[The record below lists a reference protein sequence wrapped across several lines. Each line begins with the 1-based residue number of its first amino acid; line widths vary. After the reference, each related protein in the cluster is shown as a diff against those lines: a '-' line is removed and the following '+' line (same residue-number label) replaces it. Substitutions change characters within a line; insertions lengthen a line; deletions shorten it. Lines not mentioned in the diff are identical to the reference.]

1 MSLRDVDNKRD
12 IYKATENNLNTF
24 NNYFQINKVNSYTE
38 FIKRYININ
47 KDELQQEIISMEISQ
62 ANNYE
67 FSSKYI
73 LAYYYVIITLIFKE
87 LHPKS
92 IYINILIYLQGFIPE
107 ENKNF
112 KEIIEK
118 ELNSF
123 LSNDSIY
130 SDNDDNEYKN
140 ETNLKNFYYPDY
152 INNQSYINE
161 NGDNLEND
169 NYHYAQSLDF
179 NAIEKIINSCNNSE
193 IKNRFNM
200 IKKEEQLFEKRNL
213 KDIILD
219 FLRQGFKI
227 IKDSYTESL
236 TNKFML
242 KPYKIGHFPR
252 GPILILISG
261 YYSSNTDHY
270 EEWSSLIEVY
280 KKKFKNPIIYYFNW
294 PSSHYGLDQLIFH
307 KTDFIDAKMRGSYCG
322 KLLALM
328 IMSNKFF
335 SGFKINFVAFSLG
348 TQVLKHCIKELAI
361 SGKLSIINNIVF
373 LGGAANINNC
383 FKWEKRL
390 NTFKGVI
397 INCYSIIDILL
408 SYCQSITNKGTI
420 GTKKLK
426 IDGVKIT
433 NYSVN
438 LLHILYRLKMDK
450 IGNLILKNL
459 IE

>member
-1 MSLRDVDNKRD
+1 
-12 IYKATENNLNTF
+12 
-24 NNYFQINKVNSYTE
+24 
-38 FIKRYININ
+38 
-47 KDELQQEIISMEISQ
+47 
-62 ANNYE
+62 
-67 FSSKYI
+67 
-73 LAYYYVIITLIFKE
+73 
-87 LHPKS
+87 
-92 IYINILIYLQGFIPE
+92 
-107 ENKNF
+107 
-112 KEIIEK
+112 
-118 ELNSF
+118 
-123 LSNDSIY
+123 
-130 SDNDDNEYKN
+130 
-140 ETNLKNFYYPDY
+140 
-152 INNQSYINE
+152 
-161 NGDNLEND
+161 
-169 NYHYAQSLDF
+169 
-179 NAIEKIINSCNNSE
+179 
-193 IKNRFNM
+193 
-200 IKKEEQLFEKRNL
+200 
-213 KDIILD
+213 
-219 FLRQGFKI
+219 
-227 IKDSYTESL
+227 
-236 TNKFML
+236 
-242 KPYKIGHFPR
+242 
-252 GPILILISG
+252 
-261 YYSSNTDHY
+261 
-270 EEWSSLIEVY
+270 
-280 KKKFKNPIIYYFNW
+280 
-294 PSSHYGLDQLIFH
+294 
-307 KTDFIDAKMRGSYCG
+307 MRGSYCG

-373 LGGAANINNC
+373 LGGAANISNS